1 MNFPLNQILLGDCCD
16 LMASLPTAS
25 IDFVLTDPPYMVG
38 YNDRS
43 GRSIQGDTDSAW
55 LKPAFRQ
62 LFRVLK
68 KDSLCVSFYGWSKTD
83 AFFDAWK
90 SAGFRVVGHI
100 AFPKRYTSTTRLM
113 RYQHE
118 NAYLLA
124 KGNPSPSEHLIG
136 DVIEFTYSGNKVHPT
151 QKPLSALS
159 PMIESFCP
167 RGGVV
172 LDPFAG
178 SGSTCLAAR
187 MVGRNYLGMEIDP
200 SFHEASCRRL
210 DSFMSRLTSL
220 VAVAATTDAQANGRA
235 SSARSE
241 DERLYE
247 PA

>member
-16 LMASLPTAS
+16 LMASLPAAS
-25 IDFVLTDPPYMVG
+25 IDFVLTDSPYMVG
-38 YNDRS
+38 YNDRN
-43 GRSIQGDTDSAW
+43 GRSFQGDTDSAW

-68 KDSLCVSFYGWSKTD
+68 NDSLCVSFYGWSKTD

-90 SAGFRVVGHI
+90 SAEFRVVGHI
-100 AFPKRYTSTTRLM
+100 TFPKRHTSTTRLM

-124 KGNPSPSEHLIG
+124 KGNPAPSEHLIG
-136 DVIEFTYSGNKVHPT
+136 DVIEFTYSGNKVHLT
-151 QKPLSALS
+151 QKPLSALT
-159 PMIESFCP
+159 PMIESFCS

-220 VAVAATTDAQANGRA
+220 VAGSAANNEKANGRTG
-235 SSARSE
+235 SPSE
-241 DERLYE
+241 HLYE
-247 PA
+247 AA